1 MTETEV
7 TGSPRKPRAVRRRVG
22 GDAAWSRRLL
32 DGLTPSQEDR
42 STRRLRQQV
51 IT

>member
-7 TGSPRKPRAVRRRVG
+7 TGSPRKPRAVRRHVG
-22 GDAAWSRRLL
+22 GDAAWLRLL